1 MGGDTDRL
9 EELQARIAW
18 AYYKEGQTQAG
29 IAERYGLTRARVN
42 RLLQDARE
50 TGLVQI
56 TVSSRLASCVEL
68 EWRLQETFG
77 LARAMVVP
85 TPARERQLYEAV
97 GEAAAAWVGE
107 RLRDG
112 QSLGLGWGKTLGAS
126 VDALPRRPQ
135 GDISVVSLFGGLPH
149 SHTTNPYDI
158 ASRYARRLGAAR
170 CYYIAAPMYTDSPA
184 TRATLVG
191 QPMFT
196 RVYERAAEVD
206 MALVGVGDLTAR
218 STNVALGALSHEQW
232 HSLLEAGA
240 VGELFGHFLDA
251 AGNPVDH
258 PLNRCFTGPSLER
271 LRAIPIIIAASGGMQ
286 KTAILRAVLLGRYLT
301 VLATDEQTAAA
312 LLDHRPTE
320 ESTA

>member
-1 MGGDTDRL
+1 MGGEMDRL
-9 EELQARIAW
+9 DELQARIAW

-42 RLLQDARE
+42 RLLQEARE

-56 TVSSRLASCVEL
+56 SVNSRLASCVEL
-68 EWRLQETFG
+68 EWRLQESFG

-97 GEAAAAWVGE
+97 GE

-126 VDALPRRPQ
+126 VGALSRRPQ
-135 GDISVVSLFGGLPH
+135 GDITVVSLFGGLPH
-149 SHTTNPYDI
+149 SNTTNPYDI
-158 ASRYARRLGAAR
+158 ASRYARRLGAAH
-170 CYYIAAPMYTDSPA
+170 CYYIAAPMYADSPA

-218 STNVALGALSHEQW
+218 STNVALGALSHEQ
-232 HSLLEAGA
+232 
-240 VGELFGHFLDA
+240 
-251 AGNPVDH
+251 
-258 PLNRCFTGPSLER
+258 
-271 LRAIPIIIAASGGMQ
+271 
-286 KTAILRAVLLGRYLT
+286 
-301 VLATDEQTAAA
+301 
-312 LLDHRPTE
+312 
-320 ESTA
+320 